1 MRKVFCVLL
10 LIILLPFSSACEAEI
25 YPEHVKLRALL
36 VGADQF
42 KTRPNTAPAA
52 ENNLQHMAIALSLD
66 ARGYEKISTSYNDA
80 FDSESFTA
88 LVDKSFAGAKDGDV
102 SLLYISTHGLYE
114 EGMQAMDFGMLLS
127 DGQREYRLSAR
138 ELYRVLSPVP
148 GLKILIIDTC
158 NSGALIDRGLLG
170 NGQNSLFT
178 NGDFKVI
185 TASGGS
191 EPSFLWSTGQG
202 MIRGGSY
209 FADTLTAGISGSG
222 NYAADENR
230 DGDITLREIHR
241 YLLRSYGVATPQ
253 VYPRQDE
260 MTLLRYDVAQA
271 PKFPQAVSDLVLDQ
285 SVLSAEN
292 KDLSF
297 SFTLNQPA
305 RLAYQLVYHKG
316 GQWQFAQSQVI
327 ADDRRPNGDI
337 LPGRKDVSLGLRL
350 GNQAMSGYVLLFV
363 TTVFEDSSTP
373 LAQSLLLVEPLS
385 GDPQLAVAAPQA
397 FTPKNGQ
404 ELPIYIGHT
413 FALRISVRIKDQ
425 SGRTA
430 AILATDQATRPENL
444 PGGGSLF
451 YWSGTMTSGEPA
463 QPGLYHAEVTAR
475 VGETLYK
482 VQSASF
488 TLH

>member
-1 MRKVFCVLL
+1 VRKVFSLIL
-10 LIILLPFSSACEAEI
+10 LIALLPFSSACEAETNSVHM
-25 YPEHVKLRALL
+25 ELRALL

-42 KTRPNTAPAA
+42 KTHPNTAPAA

-66 ARGYEKISTSYNDA
+66 ARGYEKISTSHNDA
-80 FDSESFTA
+80 FDYESFAA

-102 SLLYISTHGLYE
+102 SLFYISTHGLYE

-127 DGQREYRLSAR
+127 DGQSEYRLSAG
-138 ELYRVLSPVP
+138 ELYRALLPVP
-148 GLKILIIDTC
+148 GMKILIIDTC

-170 NGQNSLFT
+170 SGQNSLFT
-178 NGDFKVI
+178 NRDFKVI

-209 FADTLTAGISGSG
+209 FADILTAGISGSG

-230 DGDITLREIHR
+230 DGEITLREVHS

-271 PKFPQAVSDLVLDQ
+271 PRFPQAVSDLVLDQ
-285 SVLSAEN
+285 SVLSSEN

-297 SFTLNQPA
+297 SFTLNRPA
-305 RLAYQLVYHKG
+305 RLAYQLVYQKG

-327 ADDRRPNGDI
+327 GDDRQTNGDI

-350 GNQAMSGYVLLFV
+350 ADRVMSGYVLLFV

-373 LAQSLLLVEPLS
+373 LAQSLLLVEPMS
-385 GDPQLAVAAPQA
+385 GDPQLISAVPQA
-397 FTPKNGQ
+397 FTPKEGQ
-404 ELPIYIGHT
+404 ELPIYIGHA
-413 FALRISVRIKDQ
+413 FALRISVQIKDQ

-430 AILATDQATRPENL
+430 AILATEQATRPENL

-451 YWSGTMTSGEPA
+451 YWNGTMNSGEPA
-463 QPGLYHAEVTAR
+463 QSGLYYAEVTAQ
-475 VGETLYK
+475 VGESLYK

-488 TLH
+488 ALR